1 MMRLDMYLK
10 EKLGSRQKAQEAIES
25 GCVCVNSAPVCKSS
39 KILRD
44 DDKVSI
50 DTQGLLCGRAGYKLR
65 GFIEEL
71 KQIGVWTES
80 YLAYKKALDI
90 GSSTGGFTQVLLQ
103 NDIKSV
109 VCVDVGKNQLHP
121 IVREDERVKVFEE
134 CDIRNFKSKE
144 HFDIA
149 VCDVSFISLYQI
161 LPCFKQILC
170 DEFIML
176 FKPQFEVGIK
186 AKRNKKGVL
195 QDLQAIFLALE
206 SFCKDLRC
214 GGFEMIH
221 TQKSILSGKEGNEEF
236 FIYARK
242 LCS

>member
-1 MMRLDMYLK
+1 MMRLDVYLK

-25 GCVCVNSAPVCKSS
+25 GCVRVNGMCVYKSS
-39 KILRD
+39 RLLGD
-44 DDKVSI
+44 NDEVCI

-71 KQIGVWTES
+71 KQVEIWTES
-80 YLAYKKALDI
+80 YLAYKNALDI

-121 IVREDERVKVFEE
+121 IVREDKRVKAFEE
-134 CDIRNFKSKE
+134 CDIRTFVSKE
-144 HFDIA
+144 CFDIV

-161 LPCFKQILC
+161 LPCFRQILC

-195 QDLQAIFLALE
+195 QDSQEIILALE
-206 SFCKDLRC
+206 SFCKDLQNE
-214 GGFEMIH
+214 GFKIIH

-236 FIYARK
+236 FIYAKK
-242 LCS
+242 LCD